1 MADDPK
7 RLLNQKE
14 ASLYLGVSPRTLEGW
29 RLRGG
34 GPLYSKLGS
43 CVRYRL
49 GDLDAFVDGET
60 RSHTSDR

>member
-1 MADDPK
+1 MPTDPK
-7 RLLNQKE
+7 TLLNQKE
-14 ASLYLGVSPRTLEGW
+14 AALYLGVSVRTMEGW

-49 GDLDAFVDGET
+49 GDLDAFVDGQT
-60 RSHTSDR
+60 RSHTSQ

>member
-1 MADDPK
+1 MPTDPK
-7 RLLNQKE
+7 TLLNQKL
-14 ASLYLGVSPRTLEGW
+14 AALYLGVSTRTMEGW

-49 GDLDAFVDGET
+49 GDLDAFVDGQT
-60 RSHTSDR
+60 RSHTSQ

>member
-1 MADDPK
+1 MTYDPK
-7 RLLNQKE
+7 TLLNQKE
-14 ASLYLGVSPRTLEGW
+14 AAIYLGLSTRTLEGW

-49 GDLDAFVDGET
+49 GDLDAFVDGQT
-60 RSHTSDR
+60 RSHTSQ

>member
-1 MADDPK
+1 MPTDPK
-7 RLLNQKE
+7 TLLNQKE
-14 ASLYLGVSPRTLEGW
+14 AYLYLGVSPRTLEGW

-49 GDLDAFVDGET
+49 GDLDAFVVGKT
-60 RSHTSDR
+60 RSHTSQ